1 MAFKTTDNKSKTQS
15 DSSVTKESF
24 EQFIKHVVKAE
35 VKLVFEGLSEEGV
48 KAGKKDIDRSIRK

>member
-1 MAFKTTDNKSKTQS
+1 MAFKTTDSKSKTQS
-15 DSSVTKESF
+15 DSSVTRESF